1 MSAMVQPLSSADM
14 ADIGAYLGSL
24 TSNLVTRR

>member
-1 MSAMVQPLSSADM
+1 MAGQVQPLSNKDM

-24 TSNLVTRR
+24 PSNLVVSK